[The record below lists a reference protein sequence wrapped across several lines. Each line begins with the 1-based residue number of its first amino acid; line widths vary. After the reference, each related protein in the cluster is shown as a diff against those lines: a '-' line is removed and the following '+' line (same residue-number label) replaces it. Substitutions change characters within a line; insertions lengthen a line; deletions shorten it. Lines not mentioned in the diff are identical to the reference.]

1 MTTATVNML
10 RSRRSYAVTIKGLI
24 AHAMD
29 VLFTSSTHAPAYDAS
44 RLPAHLQRDI
54 GINR

>member
-1 MTTATVNML
+1 MTTVTANMP
-10 RSRRSYAVTIKGLI
+10 RIRRSYAVTIKGLI

-29 VLFTSSTHAPAYDAS
+29 VLFTSNTNAHAYDAS

>member
-1 MTTATVNML
+1 MTTVTANMP
-10 RSRRSYAVTIKGLI
+10 RTRRSYAVTIKGLI

-29 VLFTSSTHAPAYDAS
+29 VLFTSNTNAHAYDAS

>member
-1 MTTATVNML
+1 MTTATVNMT

-29 VLFTSSTHAPAYDAS
+29 VLFTSNTHAPAYDAS

>member
-1 MTTATVNML
+1 MTTATVNMT

-29 VLFTSSTHAPAYDAS
+29 VLFTRSTQAPAYDAS